1 MATAG
6 ASIASMVRAEAAT
19 TAAAAL
25 RPSTVIMLTAMM
37 IVATADRTAEKPT
50 VDRAAVAN
58 ITAVERLMAAERT
71 VVEHPT
77 VAAER
82 TVAELL
88 MAAVVRTVAERT
100 VVADTLVASTGNQ

>member
-1 MATAG
+1 
-6 ASIASMVRAEAAT
+6 
-19 TAAAAL
+19 
-25 RPSTVIMLTAMM
+25 
-37 IVATADRTAEKPT
+37 
-50 VDRAAVAN
+50 
-58 ITAVERLMAAERT
+58 VERLLAAERT